1 MDPFLQYQQ
10 TLQQRQIYGR
20 IANILA
26 QMNPGEENNINQF
39 FQQNNDV
46 QDLQQEIQNFTFVV
60 LEHDM
65 HAILATA
72 PYVNPKPHR
81 HYRIK
86 MGKNFINTNIQG
98 LQYND
103 PEAAGIEAMAG
114 APDQQ
119 AANQAFENARR
130 QTVVNN
136 EAARRLPPVWE
147 LCIRTEMNDTRLEDT
162 LIVSVPD
169 GSRKVDW
176 YQTVRKIKQAGE
188 NFRIYPRTLFSVHR
202 EISRPL

>member
-60 LEHDM
+60 PEHDM
-65 HAILATA
+65 HALLATA

-81 HYRIK
+81 HYRIE

-119 AANQAFENARR
+119 AAKQAFENA
-130 QTVVNN
+130 
-136 EAARRLPPVWE
+136 
-147 LCIRTEMNDTRLEDT
+147 
-162 LIVSVPD
+162 
-169 GSRKVDW
+169 
-176 YQTVRKIKQAGE
+176 
-188 NFRIYPRTLFSVHR
+188 
-202 EISRPL
+202 